1 MLEIQ
6 TKHVDPDIVVLEIA
20 GRITLGR
27 ECKQL
32 EWAVESLVSEG
43 RKKVIFDLA
52 GVNFVDSTGIGI
64 IVMSAGKMKKAAGD
78 LRLAGA
84 TAHVE
89 EVLKMTSVDQI
100 VGLHPT
106 AGQRRQA
113 SEVHTDSATH
123 PWPAYPQDGLRPSH
137 GQTDTDTATISHR
150 RRSKL
155 PKILI
160 ISE

>member
-6 TKHVDPDIVVLEIA
+6 TKQVDPDIVVLEIV

-32 EWAVESLVSEG
+32 EWAVESLVGEG
-43 RKKVIFDLA
+43 RKKVIFDLS
-52 GVNFVDSTGIGI
+52 GVTFVDSTGIGI
-64 IVMSAGKMKKAAGD
+64 IVMSAGKMKKAAGE
-78 LRLAGA
+78 LRVAGA

-106 AGQRRQA
+106 AAAAAAGF
-113 SEVHTDSATH
+113 
-123 PWPAYPQDGLRPSH
+123 
-137 GQTDTDTATISHR
+137 
-150 RRSKL
+150 
-155 PKILI
+155 
-160 ISE
+160 

>member
-32 EWAVESLVSEG
+32 EWAVESLVGEG
-43 RKKVIFDLA
+43 RKKVIFDLS
-52 GVNFVDSTGIGI
+52 GVTFVDSTGIGI
-64 IVMSAGKMKKAAGD
+64 IVMSAGKMKQAAGE
-78 LRLAGA
+78 LRVAGA
-84 TAHVE
+84 AAHVE

-106 AGQRRQA
+106 AAAAAAGF
-113 SEVHTDSATH
+113 
-123 PWPAYPQDGLRPSH
+123 
-137 GQTDTDTATISHR
+137 
-150 RRSKL
+150 
-155 PKILI
+155 
-160 ISE
+160 